1 MELCVFFLLQ
11 IATTRFAR
19 KCKGKV
25 LQKRNFGVEE
35 NKQKRFT
42 EHPPRKNQRFW
53 KYLTA
58 LCGFTFCRIYVTQQK
73 GAFEAA
79 VNLDILQKKFSHQG

>member
-1 MELCVFFLLQ
+1 MESCVFFLLQ

-42 EHPPRKNQRFW
+42 EHPPRK
-53 KYLTA
+53 KS
-58 LCGFTFCRIYVTQQK
+58 TFLEVSYRSMRIYILSDICDSAK
-73 GAFEAA
+73 GGF
-79 VNLDILQKKFSHQG
+79 

>member
-1 MELCVFFLLQ
+1 MCVFLLQ

-35 NKQKRFT
+35 NKQVINGTSAKKKINVSGNIL
-42 EHPPRKNQRFW
+42 P
-53 KYLTA
+53 L
-58 LCGFTFCRIYVTQQK
+58 YVDLHFV
-73 GAFEAA
+73 GYM
-79 VNLDILQKKFSHQG
+79 